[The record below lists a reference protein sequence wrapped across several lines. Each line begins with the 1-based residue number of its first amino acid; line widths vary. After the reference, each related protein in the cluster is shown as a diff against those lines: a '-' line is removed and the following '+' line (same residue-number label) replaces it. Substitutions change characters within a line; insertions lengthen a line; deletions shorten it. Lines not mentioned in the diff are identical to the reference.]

1 MSGRTLLIVD
11 DEYWIRYKLVTRY
24 DWARFGFTHILEAEN
39 GEDAIALL
47 ECEKI
52 DLVLTDMDMPIMDG
66 GALVEWVHINC
77 PEVFTLVLSGY
88 SDFPLV
94 RRALVGGAVDYLL
107 KPMSENDLYQVMERV
122 VGRIKELEEARH
134 AEEQERNAKEQL
146 TLMGRVQSYVDAHF
160 CEPLTLSVIAEEFH
174 LSAPYLSRAFKKQTS
189 QNLITYIRDKRMEEA
204 KYLLEEGD
212 CSITDI
218 AFRLGYEDYAYFSNV
233 FRRIVGVSPKEYRQN
248 AQRTGKDKILHVNK
262 IK

>member
-1 MSGRTLLIVD
+1 MGGRTLLIVD

-66 GALVEWVHINC
+66 GALIEWIRTNC

-107 KPMSENDLYQVMERV
+107 KPMSESDLYQVMERV
-122 VGRIKELEEARH
+122 TERIREAEEARH
-134 AEEQERNAKEQL
+134 AEEPEENAKEQL

-160 CEPLTLSVIAEEFH
+160 CEPLTLSAIAEEFH

-189 QNLITYIRDKRMEEA
+189 KNLIAYIRDKRMEEA
-204 KYLLEEGD
+204 KRLLGD
-212 CSITDI
+212 ERCLITDI
-218 AFRLGYEDYAYFSNV
+218 AFRLGYEDYAYFSNI
-233 FRRIVGVSPKEYRQN
+233 FRRTVGISPKEYRRNIQEME
-248 AQRTGKDKILHVNK
+248 K
-262 IK
+262 